1 MKTALFSSLNLNLNL
16 VLALAALLLHQPARA
31 DATAPTKLTC
41 SESGEAVFEA
51 QFAGARYADRLSLR
65 SFDGDLVK
73 DLVSRS
79 EQTLRFTG
87 SSISA
92 FVTVGK
98 CVATPGRDTLLSCD
112 ATASPRGSDFILAT
126 YLFHHFRSLGTSGEF
141 SESVSVDRPVK
152 AERLK
157 LTVSKRRV
165 HDPLLG
171 RDYTAA
177 HVRLELAGQSSL
189 GRFNLAEER
198 TLGELV
204 SEDRL
209 TPWGTCAFVK

>member
-1 MKTALFSSLNLNLNL
+1 MKTVLVP
-16 VLALAALLLHQPARA
+16 VLALSLSLAALLTPSAARA

-41 SESGEAVFEA
+41 NESGEPVLEV
-51 QFAGARYADRLSLR
+51 QFGGARYADRLSLR
-65 SFDGDLVK
+65 SFEGDLVK
-73 DLVSRS
+73 SLVARS

-87 SSISA
+87 SSLSA
-92 FVTVGK
+92 FMSFGK
-98 CVATPGRDTLLSCD
+98 CVATPGRDTLLSCEV
-112 ATASPRGSDFILAT
+112 TAAPRGSDFILAT
-126 YLFHHFRSLGTSGEF
+126 YQFSHFRSLGTSGEF
-141 SESVSVDRPVK
+141 SESVSVDRGVR
-152 AERLK
+152 AESLK

-165 HDPLLG
+165 HDTVLG

-177 HVRLELAGQSSL
+177 HVRLELAGQSPF

-204 SEDRL
+204 PEDRL